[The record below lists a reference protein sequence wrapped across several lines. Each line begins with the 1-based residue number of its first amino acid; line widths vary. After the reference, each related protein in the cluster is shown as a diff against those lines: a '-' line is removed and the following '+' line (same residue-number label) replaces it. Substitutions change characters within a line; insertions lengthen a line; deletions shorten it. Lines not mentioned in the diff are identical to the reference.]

1 MMENYELHIEAHP
14 KRNYINGQFIKG
26 HKPFN
31 KGLPQK
37 KWMDGRKRRRVLK
50 YLEIG
55 RQLGNAKYMHK
66 FNSKQVVSIDNNGK
80 LKAFKNSRYAE
91 EYYKAK
97 KIKINR
103 RNISA
108 VCHQKMTKN
117 NRNGKYYPRY
127 KAGGFRWFF
136 ADDIEKYKYL
146 VK

>member
-1 MMENYELHIEAHP
+1 MENYELHIETPP

-31 KGLPQK
+31 KGLPMK

-66 FNSKQVVSIDNNGK
+66 FNSKQVVSIDDNGQ

-97 KIKINR
+97 GIRINR
-103 RNISA
+103 RNINA
-108 VCHQKMTKN
+108 VCHLRKVRN
-117 NRNGKYYPRY
+117 NRNGKYYIRR

-136 ADDIEKYKYL
+136 ADEVEKYKHL